1 MNMKLHNPT
10 LRVIEVIETVAENQ
24 SGLSLSQISS
34 KINCPKSTLMPILK
48 TLCEKNYL
56 LFSEETLLYTMGKKI
71 LFISS
76 MYESTNTSLDLIQ
89 EQMKRLSTECNE
101 TCHLGILT
109 GNEIM
114 YLLKIS
120 TTNPI
125 QLISSVGKRL
135 PAYATALGK
144 ALLLDKSI
152 NELEELFPNPFKAF
166 TAQTI
171 KSPIDLYNDI
181 HNDNNS
187 FTYENEEITNHA
199 CCIALPIREDGKMV
213 AALSV
218 SFLTFTT
225 SSEKVLKIKKELLKS
240 ASIIE
245 RIIKNKGFS
254 Y

>member
-10 LRVIEVIETVAENQ
+10 LRVIEVIETVAETQ

-56 LFSEETLLYTMGKKI
+56 LFSEETLLYTMGKEI

-152 NELEELFPNPFKAF
+152 NELEELFPTPFKAF

-171 KSPIDLYNDI
+171 DLYNDI
-181 HNDNNS
+181 HNNNS

-199 CCIALPIREDGKMV
+199 CCIALPIREDGKIV

>member
-56 LFSEETLLYTMGKKI
+56 LFSEETLLYTMGKEI

-76 MYESTNTSLDLIQ
+76 MYESNNTSLDLIQ

-144 ALLLDKSI
+144 ALLFDK
-152 NELEELFPNPFKAF
+152 
-166 TAQTI
+166 
-171 KSPIDLYNDI
+171 
-181 HNDNNS
+181 S
-187 FTYENEEITNHA
+187 FTYENEEITNHV
-199 CCIALPIREDGKMV
+199 CCVALPIREDGKIV

>member
-1 MNMKLHNPT
+1 M
-10 LRVIEVIETVAENQ
+10 
-24 SGLSLSQISS
+24 
-34 KINCPKSTLMPILK
+34 
-48 TLCEKNYL
+48 
-56 LFSEETLLYTMGKKI
+56 
-71 LFISS
+71 
-76 MYESTNTSLDLIQ
+76 
-89 EQMKRLSTECNE
+89 
-101 TCHLGILT
+101 
-109 GNEIM
+109 
-114 YLLKIS
+114 LKIS

-199 CCIALPIREDGKMV
+199 CCIALPIREDGKIV